1 MSRRSPEE
9 ILIRPLITEESSIL
23 QAEQNKYTFEVTRA
37 STKIDIRRAVEEMFD
52 VAVKSVRTMNCAGK
66 NKRVGRRLGRKPDWK
81 KAIVTL
87 REGEVIDMYEGV

>member
-1 MSRRSPEE
+1 MSHRSPEE
-9 ILIRPLITEESSIL
+9 VLIRPLITEESSIL

-37 STKIDIRRAVEEMFD
+37 ATKIDIRRAVEEMFD
-52 VAVKSVRTMNCAGK
+52 VAVKSVRTMNVMGK
-66 NKRVGRRLGRKPDWK
+66 NKRVGRRVGRKPDWK

>member
-1 MSRRSPEE
+1 MSRRPQD

-23 QAEQNKYTFEVTRA
+23 QAEQNKYTFEVDPA

-52 VAVKSVRTMNCAGK
+52 VSVKSVRTMNVLGK
-66 NKRVGRRLGRKPDWK
+66 DRRVGRRTGRRPDWK

-87 REGEVIDMYEGV
+87 HEGEALDLYEGA

>member
-1 MSRRSPEE
+1 MNRRPQD

-23 QAEQNKYTFEVTRA
+23 QAEQNKYTFEVDPA

-52 VAVKSVRTMNCAGK
+52 VSVKSVRTMNVLGK
-66 NKRVGRRLGRKPDWK
+66 DRRVGRRTGRRPDWK

-87 REGEVIDMYEGV
+87 HEGEALDLYEGA